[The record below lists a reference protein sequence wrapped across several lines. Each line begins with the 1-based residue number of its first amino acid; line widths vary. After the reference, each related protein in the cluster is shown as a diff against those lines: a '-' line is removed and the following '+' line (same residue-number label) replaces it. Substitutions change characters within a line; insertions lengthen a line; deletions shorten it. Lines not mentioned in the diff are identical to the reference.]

1 MRANVGKHTR
11 VGRERGRDP
20 PVSCTLIGSRL
31 VPMNLSVPV
40 SEYTNDERRG
50 EAPDAAAIRD
60 QLRGQRNLPRLAKAS
75 MTPESESTA
84 ARGERVAGASRGQ
97 QRRSDGSVTRRR
109 RARPESTCPQ
119 LAFRSRAS
127 GLRSSTRHAQ
137 SGSLLSDR
145 PAKVPDAASL
155 PEAALL
161 QGRRKVD
168 PRPRKN

>member
-50 EAPDAAAIRD
+50 EAPDATAIRD

-109 RARPESTCPQ
+109 RARPESTCPE
-119 LAFRSRAS
+119 LAFRRL
-127 GLRSSTRHAQ
+127 GSSTRHAQ

-155 PEAALL
+155 PEAALS